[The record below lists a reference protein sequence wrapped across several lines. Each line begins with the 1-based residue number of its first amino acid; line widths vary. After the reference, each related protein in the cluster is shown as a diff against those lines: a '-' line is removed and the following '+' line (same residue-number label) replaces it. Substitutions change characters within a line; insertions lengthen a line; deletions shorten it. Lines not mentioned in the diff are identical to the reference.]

1 MRSDFLKRR
10 FKPHVPIPNLTLLI
24 KTARSTSKT
33 GESPVEVRLPQVRP
47 IGSRSIPP
55 SVSPACIRSVY
66 TVYVLYTISESHF
79 WSDFRPFPVFRCL
92 LPSYRLKRNDLD
104 PKRSEGRFRFR
115 TWRPASAATI
125 RRAPAAMDGSA
136 MAAVSTPAMA
146 ASSHLH
152 YRP

>member
-1 MRSDFLKRR
+1 MMAF
-10 FKPHVPIPNLTLLI
+10 P
-24 KTARSTSKT
+24 
-33 GESPVEVRLPQVRP
+33 
-47 IGSRSIPP
+47 
-55 SVSPACIRSVY
+55 VSPACIRSVY

-79 WSDFRPFPVFRCL
+79 RSDFRPFPVFRCL
-92 LPSYRLKRNDLD
+92 LPSYPLKRNDLN